1 SLGAVV
7 YEMLTGEPPHTG
19 PTSQAIIAKVLT
31 DKPRSV
37 RRARDTVPEHVEV
50 ALEGALAK
58 LPADRFSTAH
68 EFADALV
75 GKPATIHRGVT
86 TPASTKSARGIRVRV
101 RRNAAALTATGV
113 ALIMTAVALWA
124 FNGWKREG

>member
-1 SLGAVV
+1 MPEQATGDRTVDGRTDVYSLGAVV

-50 ALEGALAK
+50 ALEGGNE
-58 LPADRFSTAH
+58 PFVRG
-68 EFADALV
+68 EYV
-75 GKPATIHRGVT
+75 G
-86 TPASTKSARGIRVRV
+86 
-101 RRNAAALTATGV
+101 L
-113 ALIMTAVALWA
+113 
-124 FNGWKREG
+124 